1 MHTKIKKEVMS
12 AIGMFSL
19 TIALLLD
26 RFAGQE
32 PFVNFFCGMFTGLSI
47 TMNIG
52 FLISYRL
59 GRKLNY
65 KKDFESI

>member
-1 MHTKIKKEVMS
+1 MHISIKKEVML

-32 PFVNFFCGMFTGLSI
+32 PFVDFFCGLFTGLSMI
-47 TMNIG
+47 MNLG
-52 FLISYRL
+52 FLITYRL
-59 GRKLNY
+59 EKRIKF
-65 KKDFESI
+65 KV

>member
-1 MHTKIKKEVMS
+1 MHISIKKEVML

-32 PFVNFFCGMFTGLSI
+32 PFVDFFCGLFTGLSMI
-47 TMNIG
+47 MNLG

-59 GRKLNY
+59 EKRIKF
-65 KKDFESI
+65 KV